1 MKENVMRNFKSF
13 FILLLLTILAGLV
26 FGHGQ
31 NYIASKQQQDLVP
44 LILIITDEE
53 TLVLDCRRQELT
65 QDVWGRN
72 VWKVINERKEIP
84 ANEVAIIICDMW
96 DQHWSRGAAER
107 VAVMAPRM
115 NKVVSAARELGVTII
130 HAPSGTMKHYEGTPA
145 WKRIKNAPYVEP
157 PTPREHDDPLLPV
170 DDSDGGS
177 DTNHGNEITNS
188 RVWTRQI
195 EAIEIDQERDGI
207 SDNGRE
213 IYSFLQQKGIRHVIL
228 MGVHTNMCILNRS
241 FAIKQMVKWGVNIML
256 CRDLTDAMY
265 NPEKPP
271 YVSHEEGTR
280 LVVEYIEKF
289 WCPSISS
296 KDLLR

>member
-31 NYIASKQQQDLVP
+31 NYIAYEQQQDLVP
-44 LILIITDEE
+44 LILIITDDE
-53 TLVLDCRRQELT
+53 TLVLNCRRQEIT
-65 QDVWGRN
+65 QDVRGRN

-96 DQHWSRGAAER
+96 HTHYCRGAAER
-107 VAVMAPRM
+107 VAEMAPRM
-115 NKVVSAARELGVTII
+115 NKVISAARKRGVTII
-130 HAPSGTMKHYEGTPA
+130 HAPSGTMKYYEGTPA
-145 WKRIKNAPYVEP
+145 RERVKNAPHVEP
-157 PTPREHDDPLLPV
+157 PTPREHDDPPLPV
-170 DDSDGGS
+170 DASEGGC
-177 DTNHGNEITNS
+177 DTTHDTEERTKVYI
-188 RVWTRQI
+188 RQI
-195 EAIEIDQERDGI
+195 ETIEIDQERDCI
-207 SDNGRE
+207 SDKGQE
-213 IYSFLQQKGIRHVIL
+213 IYNFMQQKDIKHVII

-289 WCPSISS
+289 WCPSVSS
-296 KDLLR
+296 KDLGR